1 MMSRTFSLFQPLAL
15 CAFFLL
21 VNMSHAPPPDAAAAV
36 GQPAAPKSQGV
47 NVMVGQKGLT
57 FVPPVINAAVGD
69 KITYTFFAK
78 NHTLTQTTLEEPC
91 TPLGGP
97 ASFDSGFIPVSM
109 SATEFPTLILTVN
122 TLKPIYY
129 ACVQKMHC
137 ELGMVGGLNLPPTGR
152 GSLEDFT
159 AKAKA
164 TMGKTHKKTDKPA
177 TAPPTA
183 EPGGKPEGQKPPGT

>member
-1 MMSRTFSLFQPLAL
+1 MTL

-21 VNMSHAPPPDAAAAV
+21 VNISHAPPPDAAAAV
-36 GQPAAPKSQGV
+36 GQPAAPKSQG
-47 NVMVGQKGLT
+47 
-57 FVPPVINAAVGD
+57 
-69 KITYTFFAK
+69 